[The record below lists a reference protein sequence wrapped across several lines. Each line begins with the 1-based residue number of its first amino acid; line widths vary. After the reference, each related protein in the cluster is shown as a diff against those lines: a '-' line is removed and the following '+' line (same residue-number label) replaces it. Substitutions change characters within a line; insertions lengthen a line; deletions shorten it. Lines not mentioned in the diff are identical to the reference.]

1 MTMSYIRFLVSATL
15 LMLMSQ
21 SLHADDPIDS
31 QALSQRI
38 QALKEGVLDLERDLS
53 LLEEELL
60 YPSSKSSFFLSVDV
74 GTPIRLVDVNL
85 RLNGEHVGYHFYSDE
100 EFDALRQGGIQRLDT
115 RNLPSG
121 QHELEATITGYDP
134 NGEDYQRTATHTFN
148 KGPRRKKIEL
158 RVVDDLDRMQHRF
171 EFREWDQ

>member
-1 MTMSYIRFLVSATL
+1 MKNCYVPMLALVAL
-15 LMLMSQ
+15 LFGSV
-21 SLHADDPIDS
+21 
-31 QALSQRI
+31 QAASGEEGQGLSQRI
-38 QALKEGVLDLERDLS
+38 EALKEGVLNLDRDLS
-53 LLEEELL
+53 LLEDELL

-85 RLNGEHVGYHFYSDE
+85 QLNDEHVGYHFYTDE
-100 EFDALRQGGIQRLDT
+100 EFDALTKGGIQRLHT
-115 RNLPSG
+115 QNLPSG

-148 KGPRRKKIEL
+148 KGPNRKKIEL
-158 RVVDDLDRMQHRF
+158 RVVDDLDSMQHRF